1 MLRERE
7 VGREKHQG
15 KSEILMGCL
24 LHRSSQKPGHVP
36 RLETKQQP
44 LGARN
49 DTKPTETRWPGL
61 FKNILKEG
69 QLL

>member
-49 DTKPTETRWPGL
+49 DTEQLRHG
-61 FKNILKEG
+61 G
-69 QLL
+69 QGFLRIF